1 MFPMAYN
8 LCNKNGLKQIKLMN
22 WIKKTARVSTG
33 FKIVKPEESYVSI
46 SRFLVFKSI
55 LEVQTKGL
63 T

>member
-33 FKIVKPEESYVSI
+33 FKIVKESYASI
-46 SRFLVFKSI
+46 SCFLFFKSI
-55 LEVQTKGL
+55 VEVQTKGL